1 MNKSVIF
8 VVDDEEI
15 LRELLGEV
23 LRDEGY
29 EVYEFVDGQKALME
43 ASVRFEKK
51 LKIDLVLTDVNM
63 PEMSGL
69 KLTEELRKL
78 EFKNPIILLSGES
91 GDDFEAL
98 KSKPGVSGV
107 QPKPYNTN
115 ALLESIA
122 NYIKQ
127 TS

>member
-29 EVYEFVDGQKALME
+29 EVYEFADGQKALVE
-43 ASVRFEKK
+43 AKARLEKN
-51 LKIDLVLTDVNM
+51 LNLDLVLTDVNM

-69 KLTEELRKL
+69 KLAVELRNL
-78 EFKNPIILLSGES
+78 DFKNPIILLSGES

-98 KSKPGVSGV
+98 KSKPGVTGV

-115 ALLESIA
+115 ALLDNIA

-127 TS
+127 TA